1 MFEKPVG
8 QSVSCLQEH
17 EEQQEAEKG
26 ENVERENRCNCL
38 NRYQITAADGMKQM
52 CLEKKCRQCSLMFHN
67 GFKAFKRQIFCINL
81 IET

>member
-1 MFEKPVG
+1 MKESSHLKGGVFEKPVG

-52 CLEKKCRQCSLMFHN
+52 CLKKSAGSAL
-67 GFKAFKRQIFCINL
+67 
-81 IET
+81 